1 MELII
6 VLGFLT
12 ALTVL
17 AEFIITFW
25 KRTRLILK
33 LAVACKKGGYKLKF
47 KRFPYFSVLL
57 FRGRLDL
64 LIESDLKKFAVV
76 IITSRHRGGKFVFHE
91 GHMEIWRQKKYLLA
105 TGGRR
110 VARPTVFQG
119 EMKFKG
125 KINLRLNKIISKY
138 PIHEGICLINPVP
151 REVSISYGTTHTQ
164 IFDGDRLHS
173 GFKVYGLSGF
183 SRLIYSTSN
192 EKSSF

>member
-33 LAVACKKGGYKLKF
+33 LATACRKGGYKLKF
-47 KRFPYFSVLL
+47 KRFPYFSVLF

-91 GHMEIWRQKKYLLA
+91 GHMEIWRQKKYLFA
-105 TGGRR
+105 AGGR
-110 VARPTVFQG
+110 RPTVFQG

-151 REVSISYGTTHTQ
+151 REVSISYGTAHTQ

-183 SRLIYSTSN
+183 SRLIASSGD